1 MAKRQVFFSF
11 HYSRDSW
18 RASQVRNMGKVS
30 DSSTFKIRHYVDEI
44 EKLLTLDDHIYLLG

>member
-18 RASQVRNMGKVS
+18 RAAQVKNMGLHIWFV
-30 DSSTFKIRHYVDEI
+30 FKIDCS
-44 EKLLTLDDHIYLLG
+44 

>member
-30 DSSTFKIRHYVDEI
+30 DHQPSLIMIGRKFDI
-44 EKLLTLDDHIYLLG
+44 KLIQKLKNG